1 MATSYSSLNITEKPE
16 YISKLEDDTFMMERT
31 LYPLESMVTTE
42 VITGLLS
49 QSKVEK
55 KYNAFDKD
63 IAVIHFYFGKASTLG
78 KVSTHYSLSPS
89 EYERSLRMSIFNLIA
104 NFGGIFGL
112 FLGFSIVSF
121 LEILYWTTVGL
132 ASNCAR

>member
-1 MATSYSSLNITEKPE
+1 MTEKPE

-63 IAVIHFYFGKASTLG
+63 IAVIHFYFGKTTPWVRFKPITLYPPQSM
-78 KVSTHYSLSPS
+78 KDP
-89 EYERSLRMSIFNLIA
+89 
-104 NFGGIFGL
+104 
-112 FLGFSIVSF
+112 
-121 LEILYWTTVGL
+121 
-132 ASNCAR
+132 

>member
-1 MATSYSSLNITEKPE
+1 MTEKPE

-31 LYPLESMVTTE
+31 LYPLESMATTE

-49 QSKVEK
+49 QSEVEK

-121 LEILYWTTVGL
+121 LEILYWMTFGV
-132 ASNCAR
+132 SINCAR